1 MSDAE
6 QIYWDDLNDGDEFHT
21 VGRTVTESDVVS
33 FAGLSGD
40 YNQLHTDAHFAAETP
55 YGERIAHGLLVL
67 AITSGLSTR
76 QRQYQA
82 MAPSI
87 MGLLGLQ
94 CKWPGHTRIGDT
106 ISITIRVQSKKETSK
121 PDRGVVVLER
131 IAADQDGRIVME
143 SEWTLLLRRRT

>member
-76 QRQYQA
+76 QRSYQA